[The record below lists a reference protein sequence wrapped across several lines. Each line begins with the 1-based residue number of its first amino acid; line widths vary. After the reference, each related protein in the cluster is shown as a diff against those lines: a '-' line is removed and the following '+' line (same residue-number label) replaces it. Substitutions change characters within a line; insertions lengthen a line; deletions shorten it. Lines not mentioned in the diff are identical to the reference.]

1 MRSINLDISKT
12 SFSMDYDRFNL
23 KLYKSNDYLEQYLLF
38 LHNGLVG
45 NCVYLAIVIYPG
57 VLFISFR

>member
-1 MRSINLDISKT
+1 MKRINFDISKT

-23 KLYKSNDYLEQYLLF
+23 KFYKSNDYLEQYLLF

-45 NCVYLAIVIYPG
+45 NCAYLAIVIYPG
-57 VLFISFR
+57 VLIHFF